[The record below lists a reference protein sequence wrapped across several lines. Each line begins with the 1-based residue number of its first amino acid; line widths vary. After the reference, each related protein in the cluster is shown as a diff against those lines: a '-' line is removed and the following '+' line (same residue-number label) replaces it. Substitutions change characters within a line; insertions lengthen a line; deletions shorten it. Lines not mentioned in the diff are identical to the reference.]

1 MFIFDQLRSR
11 EIPIRMMTI
20 FILCCMFLL
29 AASLWRLQV
38 ASGSDFRDR
47 QQNQSI
53 RTVRLPATRGHIV
66 DRHKQPLAMN
76 RLRFDVHMY
85 IDELRPLFYTHYMR
99 LKNGRRLSRSEQ
111 DELGRVARY
120 QVASNLT
127 MQGSLR
133 LGQSLILDEKKF
145 HTHYYKRRFTPMAV
159 IQDLSPEQL
168 AKFVEQIHSVPG
180 VDLSVNPVRTYPNG
194 DMAFHTLGYL
204 RRDDNPDSDDGTQP
218 RFRYRLPAYFV
229 FAG

>member
-85 IDELRPLFYTHYMR
+85 ID
-99 LKNGRRLSRSEQ
+99 
-111 DELGRVARY
+111 
-120 QVASNLT
+120 
-127 MQGSLR
+127 
-133 LGQSLILDEKKF
+133 
-145 HTHYYKRRFTPMAV
+145 
-159 IQDLSPEQL
+159 
-168 AKFVEQIHSVPG
+168 
-180 VDLSVNPVRTYPNG
+180 
-194 DMAFHTLGYL
+194 
-204 RRDDNPDSDDGTQP
+204 
-218 RFRYRLPAYFV
+218 
-229 FAG
+229 